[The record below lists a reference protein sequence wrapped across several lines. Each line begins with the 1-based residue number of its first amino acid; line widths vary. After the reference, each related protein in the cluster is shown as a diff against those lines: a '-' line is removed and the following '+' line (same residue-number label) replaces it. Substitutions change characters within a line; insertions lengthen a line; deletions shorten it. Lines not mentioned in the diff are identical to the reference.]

1 MFEKIKNFFGG
12 KKGAVKTAVMT
23 MFTAFALFVT
33 AIPAGAEATVPT
45 VDWST
50 IITNSN
56 VGGVLNGVVSSL
68 PTLLPIAVGFIAI
81 RKGISF
87 VLGMLRRA

>member
-12 KKGAVKTAVMT
+12 KKGAIKTAILTTSTAAT
-23 MFTAFALFVT
+23 MVVT

-56 VGGVLNGVVSSL
+56 VGGVLNGVVTSL